1 MSSPLSSPR
10 AAVFV
15 VALLL
20 GAALGVAVGWAAL
33 VLLALPHPVAAAA
46 GIAVQTG
53 VQAATT
59 RVLFRV
65 LRGSAAAHAAY
76 ALAGWGIA
84 VALVAGGASAFA
96 TQAAVALTV
105 LPAGAACC
113 VGYTISARR
122 REDAVRARGR
132 EALELEAFRATG
144 RPAIVARPTP
154 VGHAVAPGD

>member
-1 MSSPLSSPR
+1 MTATLSSSR

-20 GAALGVAVGWAAL
+20 GAALGVLVGWAAF

-46 GIAVQTG
+46 GIAAQTG

-76 ALAGWGIA
+76 ALTGWGIA
-84 VALVAGGASAFA
+84 VALVAAGASAFS

-113 VGYTISARR
+113 VGYTISSRR
-122 REDAVRARGR
+122 RADAVRAAGR
-132 EALELEAFRATG
+132 EALEFEAIRATG
-144 RPAIVARPTP
+144 RPPVGVRPIP
-154 VGHAVAPGD
+154 VGHAANRGE

>member
-1 MSSPLSSPR
+1 MPSPLSSPR
-10 AAVFV
+10 TAVLA

-20 GAALGVAVGWAAL
+20 GAALGVVVGWAAL
-33 VLLALPHPVAAAA
+33 VLLAAPHAAAAAA
-46 GIAVQTG
+46 GVAVQTAA
-53 VQAATT
+53 QAATT

-76 ALAGWGIA
+76 ALAGWGIV

-96 TQAAVALTV
+96 SQAAVALTV
-105 LPAGAACC
+105 LPAGAAAC
-113 VGYTISARR
+113 VGYTVSARR

-144 RPAIVARPTP
+144 RPAIGARPTP
-154 VGHAVAPGD
+154 VAHAVARGD